1 MSDIIQLLPDH
12 VANQIAAGEVVQRP
26 ASVVKELLENA
37 IDSQATTIKL
47 IIKDAGKALVQII
60 DNGIGMSQTD
70 ARLSFE
76 RHATSKIKKAEDLF
90 NLHTKGFRGEALASI
105 AAIAHVD
112 LKTKQENQEIG
123 THIKIEGST
132 LIFQEN
138 IATSKGTSVAVKN
151 LFYNIPARRNFLKSN
166 SIETQHIISEFQ
178 RVALAHPTVS
188 FSFYHNENEIY
199 NLNEGN
205 LRQRIVAIFGK
216 KTNEKLVPINEE
228 TEVVTINGFVA
239 KPEFSKKKRGEQFF
253 FVNDRFI
260 KNAYLNHA
268 VSSAFE
274 NLLSGG
280 YFPTYF
286 LYLTVPTHSI
296 DINIHPTKT
305 EIKFDDEKTL
315 YAILRSTVKH
325 SLGQYNVAP
334 ILDFERSAS
343 FDTPYDFKNKNTQT
357 PRVTVNPDFNPFK
370 SEEQKAINFPFKRET
385 TQQWESLYT
394 GIDVQNIEVESE
406 IVNTSLF
413 SEEKSNSKTYQIHN
427 KYIVSSIKS
436 GIVYINQN
444 LAHQRILY
452 EDFLENITVKEAAS
466 QQLLFPLELSF
477 NKDDIYLIKEIKE
490 DLENIGFLF
499 DKILAE
505 TIVIKGIPVTITESQ
520 ITIIIEQLLEDIKND
535 VPDASF
541 SQLDIMAKSLAKSL
555 AIKTGTK
562 INLREQEEIVNKLF
576 NCKQPD
582 LSPFGKTT
590 FVTINIDEIDK
601 KFNN

>member
-37 IDSQATTIKL
+37 IDSQATSIKL
-47 IIKDAGKALVQII
+47 IIKDAGKALVQVI

-123 THIKIEGST
+123 TFIKIEGST
-132 LIFQEN
+132 LVFQEN
-138 IATSKGTSVAVKN
+138 ISTPKGTSVAVKN

-178 RVALAHPTVS
+178 RVALAHPSVS

-199 NLNEGN
+199 NLITGN

-228 TEVVTINGFVA
+228 TDVVIINGFVA

-274 NLLSGG
+274 SLLSNG

-286 LYLTVPTHSI
+286 LYLTVPTKSI

-315 YAILRSTVKH
+315 YAILRSTIKH

-334 ILDFERSAS
+334 VLDFERSAS
-343 FDTPYDFKNKNTQT
+343 FDTPYEFKNKNTQT
-357 PRVTVNPDFNPFK
+357 PRVSVNPDFNPFK
-370 SEEQKAINFPFKRET
+370 SEEQKSINFPFKRET
-385 TQQWESLYT
+385 TQKWESLYT
-394 GIDVQNIEVESE
+394 GIDIQNIEVEAE
-406 IVNTSLF
+406 TINTSLF
-413 SEEKSNSKTYQIHN
+413 SDEKSNSKTYQIHN

-466 QQLLFPLELSF
+466 QQLLFPLEISF

-499 DKILAE
+499 DKISDE

-520 ITIIIEQLLEDIKND
+520 INIIIEQLLEDIKND
-535 VPDASF
+535 VPNASF